1 LRKRATIVGIEARR
15 ILLET
20 YCGFETFSDMTD
32 QHRIEA
38 NQWSLR
44 RASLDRLRVENW
56 LKIAEVLRWSPLFL
70 APMPMRILLGI
81 ASGVFSAI
89 WLERKHF
96 GSSSWIVGGLVSIGV
111 LAVLLIG
118 KRALSNWVRKMTSA
132 IGGEHGSQVSAR
144 TAKAFASDALAYCR
158 ARASIAQGTSLEAFR
173 HTCRRDGHG
182 RTFNLAWWLVVIVQ
196 AISVASFGLGGLLPK
211 LLHDTSWT
219 GQNRF
224 VQPLTKGA
232 DEKAL
237 HAPLTELVDNSPAPT
252 QHEPQ
257 SSPKPERS
265 ETPEQIATVIKQRS
279 RELVQLEN
287 KGDVNSLL
295 ALYAPTVDYFGTR
308 TDVGALRREKE
319 ADIKKWVK
327 RNYQI
332 ISEVKVSAAGE
343 GRWRVSFN
351 QTFECENSVGDR
363 STGRIASTLVFEH
376 VDGSLRITAQDGP
389 VSEYKKVAKVEAATP
404 PPVQSPDQ
412 VAEGPPSI
420 EELRPTFPD
429 GSQNSHSVVIHKVPE
444 LKNLAN
450 HKMENDWL
458 YGQFCLI
465 SAQGNIAYCRTFGRG
480 ILLRGEGLTSVEIE
494 FTGGVHLGASAL
506 RALHDGRQ
514 LTFKVSDAAPI
525 RLLSVTTDRNG
536 KIYVR
541 ARSPSLLDQENV
553 HY

>member
-1 LRKRATIVGIEARR
+1 M
-15 ILLET
+15 ET
-20 YCGFETFSDMTD
+20 YAGFEAFSVMTD
-32 QHRIEA
+32 KPRMEG
-38 NQWSLR
+38 NEWSLR

-70 APMPMRILLGI
+70 VPMPMRILVAI

-89 WLERKHF
+89 WLEKRHF
-96 GSSSWIVGGLVSIGV
+96 GSSSWIVGGIVSIGV

-118 KRALSNWVRKMTSA
+118 KRVLSNWVRKMTSA
-132 IGGEHGSQVSAR
+132 IGAQHGSQLSAR

-158 ARASIAQGTSLEAFR
+158 DRASIAPGTSLEAFR
-173 HTCRRDGHG
+173 QTCRRGGHG

-211 LLHDTSWT
+211 LLHGTSWS
-219 GQNRF
+219 GQNR
-224 VQPLTKGA
+224 VVRPLTKGA

-237 HAPLTELVDNSPAPT
+237 HAPLSEWIDNSSTPSQP
-252 QHEPQ
+252 EPQ
-257 SSPKPERS
+257 SSPKQERS
-265 ETPEQIATVIKQRS
+265 ETPEQIAAVIKQRS

-287 KGDVNSLL
+287 RGDVNSLL

-319 ADIKKWVK
+319 ADIKKWVR

-332 ISEVKVSAAGE
+332 VSEVKVSAAGE
-343 GRWRVSFN
+343 GKWRVSFH
-351 QTFECENSVGDR
+351 QTFECENSAGDR
-363 STGRIASTLVFEH
+363 STGRIASTLLFEH
-376 VDGSLRITAQDGP
+376 VDGGLRITSQDGP
-389 VSEYKKVAKVEAATP
+389 VSEYKKVAKGEAATP
-404 PPVQSPDQ
+404 PPVQPPDQ
-412 VAEGPPSI
+412 VAEGPAPI
-420 EELRPTFPD
+420 EEPGPSPEA
-429 GSQNSHSVVIHKVPE
+429 SQSPHSVVVHKVPE
-444 LKNLAN
+444 LKNLVN

-465 SAQGNIAYCRTFGRG
+465 SAQGNIAHCRTFGRG
-480 ILLRGEGLTSVEIE
+480 ILLRGEGLTNLEIE
-494 FTGGVHLGASAL
+494 FAGGVHLGVSAL

-514 LTFKVSDAAPI
+514 LTFKVSAAAPV
-525 RLLSVTTDRNG
+525 RLISVTTDRNG

-541 ARSPSLLDQENV
+541 ARSPGSLQRENV